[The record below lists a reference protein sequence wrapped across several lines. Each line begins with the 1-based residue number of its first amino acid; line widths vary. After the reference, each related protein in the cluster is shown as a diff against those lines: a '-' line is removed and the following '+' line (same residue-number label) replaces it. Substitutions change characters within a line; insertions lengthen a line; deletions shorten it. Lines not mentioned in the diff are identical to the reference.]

1 MALPIQKTAT
11 YVTTVPSTN
20 KQVKYRPFLVKEEK
34 ALLLAQQSDDQT
46 VMMETL
52 KKVLKDCIEGIDV
65 ETLATFD
72 IEYLFSQI
80 RAKSV
85 GEVVDLVLR
94 CDTCQD
100 EKAKVKVSI
109 DLTQLKVNIPEG
121 HSKNIKLF
129 DDVGI
134 VMKYPN
140 IELIKSLEETD
151 ATASDADTIFNIIVQ
166 SIDYIYAGEEIHHAH
181 EQTKQDLHQFI
192 ENLTQEQ
199 FRQIQKFFEEMPKL
213 EKQVDYTCP
222 VCNKGQ
228 SVLVSGLD
236 SFF

>member
-11 YVTTVPSTN
+11 YVTTVPSTK
-20 KQVKYRPFLVKEEK
+20 KQVKFRPFLVKEEK

-52 KKVLKDCIEGIDV
+52 KKVLKDCVEGIDAD
-65 ETLATFD
+65 TLATFD

-94 CDTCQD
+94 CDTCED

-109 DLTQLKVNIPEG
+109 DLTKLEVNIPEG

-140 IELIKSLEETD
+140 IELIKTLESVDTTND
-151 ATASDADTIFNIIVQ
+151 AEAIFDVIVH
-166 SIDYIYAGEEIHHAH
+166 SIEYIYAGEELHYAH
-181 EQTKQDLHQFI
+181 EQKKEDLHQFI

-199 FRQIQKFFEEMPKL
+199 FRKIQKFFEEMPKL

-222 VCNKGQ
+222 VCNKNQ
-228 SVLVSGLD
+228 SILVSGLD